1 MDPQKRQKSS
11 ISKVPEPR
19 KLSSRLDGSS
29 IFTFSPVSYPNPK
42 ILNFGGF
49 LGAFW
54 EPFGSHLAS
63 LAPLGPPWGVPGAPR
78 TALFGDCFSMD
89 FFVYLFEA
97 ILVPKPLQN
106 GRGASLKA
114 KPFSPLLGPV
124 RARTGKLCSAFSC
137 RAEPSQDKPNEPA
150 AAGAE
155 TYQEPY
161 QEPTR
166 DLPGP

>member
-1 MDPQKRQKSS
+1 MAPIFALGPSQGGPKEPKEPILSQLGRIPFWTLILDPRNHQKCS

-29 IFTFSPVSYPNPK
+29 IFTFSPVPYPNPK
-42 ILNFGGF
+42 ILDFGGF

-106 GRGASLKA
+106 GRGAYL
-114 KPFSPLLGPV
+114 
-124 RARTGKLCSAFSC
+124 
-137 RAEPSQDKPNEPA
+137 
-150 AAGAE
+150 
-155 TYQEPY
+155 
-161 QEPTR
+161 
-166 DLPGP
+166 